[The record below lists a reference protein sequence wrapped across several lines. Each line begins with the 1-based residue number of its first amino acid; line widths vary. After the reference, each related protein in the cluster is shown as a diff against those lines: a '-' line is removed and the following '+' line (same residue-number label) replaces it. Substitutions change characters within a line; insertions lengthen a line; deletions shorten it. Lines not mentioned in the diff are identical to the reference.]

1 MSLVESMRRRMMRAE
16 ENAVPRESFID
27 SELAAGI
34 LLQESR
40 SATLQQV
47 GRAHTQAAMELAQEE
62 GWPKAAIRE
71 PRDSEDASGDAD

>member
-27 SELAAGI
+27 SELATGI
-34 LLQESR
+34 LLQESCSQALR
-40 SATLQQV
+40 QV
-47 GRAHTQAAMELAQEE
+47 GKAHTQAALELAQEE

-71 PRDSEDASGDAD
+71 GRDSEDASRDSG